1 MVMKHSRKT
10 KTVLY
15 IEQDQNISRT
25 KEWNVKQKKAPKTIK
40 KMPVKQAYQ
49 RIEQTLNKF

>member
-15 IEQDQNISRT
+15 IEQDQNILRT